1 MPSCKILVVESRD
14 EIRQLLAAAAAE
26 RCEVEATGSFA
37 AAGQALAAADYQVV
51 IIDPDLPDADGLA
64 LAQQARGRGCTVIL
78 LPQKP
83 HQFAS
88 AARRGFYVLAR
99 PIDARR
105 LLELIDRART
115 RIST

>member
-1 MPSCKILVVESRD
+1 MPSCKVLVVESQD
-14 EIRQLLAAAAAE
+14 EIRQLLAATDGE
-26 RCEVEATGSFA
+26 RCEVEATRSFA
-37 AAGQALAAADYQVV
+37 AAGHALAADYHVV

-64 LAQQARGRGCTVIL
+64 LAQRARGRGSTVIL
-78 LPQKP
+78 LPRQP

-105 LLELIDRART
+105 LLELIDRALT